1 MCEWILWC
9 CRLCVVSVWC
19 RGAVRREERRSDRQ
33 DVRLSP
39 GSFLQLFPA
48 EVLMSLAGYECS
60 VEIGVGKEK
69 KLSLDSFVINV
80 ILFFYDAAEEQ
91 VRWTPE
97 HFKSILKINRRWCY
111 KVPSCRVIAAHIK
124 ATSTLQQVLPAIL
137 SWLIGLGAS
146 KPFVLNLNCSVS
158 DECLCMTHDK
168 IINCGSS
175 CFVKQWSGSFFFHR
189 RQLGYISFFKDDVK
203 GAQSIFE

>member
-1 MCEWILWC
+1 M
-9 CRLCVVSVWC
+9 
-19 RGAVRREERRSDRQ
+19 RREERRSDRQ

-91 VRWTPE
+91 VR
-97 HFKSILKINRRWCY
+97 
-111 KVPSCRVIAAHIK
+111 
-124 ATSTLQQVLPAIL
+124 
-137 SWLIGLGAS
+137 
-146 KPFVLNLNCSVS
+146 
-158 DECLCMTHDK
+158 
-168 IINCGSS
+168 
-175 CFVKQWSGSFFFHR
+175 
-189 RQLGYISFFKDDVK
+189 
-203 GAQSIFE
+203 